1 MEIIQHYTR
10 EAGVRELER
19 YIAKLCRKTVLA
31 ILKEKVESV
40 TIDQDKLVE
49 FLGKAP
55 FDHTKKLPR
64 PQVGVVTGMAYTQ
77 FGGDILPIEVN
88 HFDGTGKFI
97 ITGQLGDVM
106 KESASIALDY
116 LKANKEKYGLDD
128 KAFEKQDIHIHVPE
142 GATPKD
148 GPSAGVTMTTAL
160 VSALAKKS
168 VKREVGMTGEVT
180 LRGRV
185 LPIGGLKEKS
195 ISAHRAGLKVVIM
208 PKDNEKD
215 LDDIPQSVK
224 EDITFIPVSTIDEVL
239 QQALR

>member
-1 MEIIQHYTR
+1 MLGLIYFGLNHKNLKPEQMILSDDIIMEIIQHYTR

-31 ILKEKVESV
+31 ILKDKVDSV
-40 TIDQDKLVE
+40 TIDKDKLVE

-128 KAFEKQDIHIHVPE
+128 KAFDKMGVIILDLKCQKRISKDILN
-142 GATPKD
+142 
-148 GPSAGVTMTTAL
+148 SY
-160 VSALAKKS
+160 
-168 VKREVGMTGEVT
+168 
-180 LRGRV
+180 
-185 LPIGGLKEKS
+185 PITNIK
-195 ISAHRAGLKVVIM
+195 
-208 PKDNEKD
+208 
-215 LDDIPQSVK
+215 
-224 EDITFIPVSTIDEVL
+224 
-239 QQALR
+239 